1 MNNEA
6 LMRLLAF
13 AFAVIMLVC
22 AFPSHS
28 ISYAQLPPVVA
39 LKIISPVEG
48 QKVPVGQLTVSGTSI
63 DDVNTDCRIDINWND
78 QVPFQKAI
86 AVGPGGANDY
96 SRWTSTFSGNY
107 HIIEG
112 INKITAI
119 LSCPD
124 NPNSGVDYSVNVIGV
139 AGQQP
144 MTTRGTTLP
153 SEPTIGGGTSTMG
166 GGTSTTI
173 ATVDVFRDITFC
185 VMADGGGGPG
195 HVDKKSGHVDKKSG
209 HVDKKNGGGG
219 TGGTQGGTGGT
230 QGGTGGTQG
239 GTGGTQGGT
248 GGTQGGTGGT
258 QGGTGGGTDQQAAG
272 ANDGTLPTPH
282 KVDKSKVR
290 TITHAKENGKS
301 IPLPPGTVTHIKFV
315 GGKAIVTIIDK
326 DGDGNINNEIQQ
338 VKKSLN
344 LQSIQCG

>member
-1 MNNEA
+1 
-6 LMRLLAF
+6 MRLLAF

-48 QKVPVGQLTVSGTSI
+48 QKVPVGQLTVSGTSK
-63 DDVNTDCRIDINWND
+63 DDVNTDCRVDINWND

-96 SRWTSTFSGNY
+96 SHWTSTFSGNY

-119 LSCPD
+119 LSCPN

-195 HVDKKSGHVDKKSG
+195 HADKKSGHADKKSG
-209 HVDKKNGGGG
+209 NGG
-219 TGGTQGGTGGT
+219 TGNGGTGN
-230 QGGTGGTQG
+230 
-239 GTGGTQGGT
+239 
-248 GGTQGGTGGT
+248 
-258 QGGTGGGTDQQAAG
+258 GGTGGGTHQQAAG

-282 KVDKSKVR
+282 KFDKCKVR
-290 TITHAKENGKS
+290 TITHVKEKGKS

-315 GGKAIVTIIDK
+315 GGQAIVTIIDK

-338 VKKSLN
+338 VKDSLN

>member
-139 AGQQP
+139 AGHQP

-195 HVDKKSGHVDKKSG
+195 HVDKKSGHVDKK
-209 HVDKKNGGGG
+209 NGG
-219 TGGTQGGTGGT
+219 
-230 QGGTGGTQG
+230 
-239 GTGGTQGGT
+239 
-248 GGTQGGTGGT
+248 GGTGGT

>member
-13 AFAVIMLVC
+13 TFAVIMLVC

-28 ISYAQLPPVVA
+28 ISYAQLPQVVA

-48 QKVPVGQLTVSGTSI
+48 QKVPVGQLTVSGTSK
-63 DDVNTDCRIDINWND
+63 DDVNTDCRVDINWND

-96 SRWTSTFSGNY
+96 SHWTSTFSGNY

-144 MTTRGTTLP
+144 MTTSGTTLP

-195 HVDKKSGHVDKKSG
+195 HSDKKVGHADKKVG
-209 HVDKKNGGGG
+209 HAGKKIGHAGPKPTTDTSAKPTTDTSAKPTTDTSAKPTTDTSAKPTTDTSAKPTTDTSANG
-219 TGGTQGGTGGT
+219 
-230 QGGTGGTQG
+230 
-239 GTGGTQGGT
+239 
-248 GGTQGGTGGT
+248 
-258 QGGTGGGTDQQAAG
+258 D
-272 ANDGTLPTPH
+272 TLPTPH

-315 GGKAIVTIIDK
+315 GGQAIVTIIDK